1 MLKKRYIAMLMIVLS
16 LVLTACGGKTEESDT
31 KDDSTPYPSV
41 TSAQEN
47 MASDNTNEL
56 ENEDSS
62 GEKDD
67 KDDLI
72 KVGFAQVGHESDWRT
87 ASTASAQDVF
97 SESNGY
103 NLLFADADNNPEAQI
118 DVVREFIEQKVDY
131 LVIDPVLPT
140 GWDEVLGEAK
150 EAGIPVFIID
160 RMIDADESLYVA
172 WYGSD
177 FEAEGKAAAAWL
189 KAYIKKKGI
198 EDEALRIVTITGNKG
213 SSAQIGRSKGFKQI
227 AEKEAGWELLGEKDG
242 EFTEDG
248 GYDVMRSF
256 LKAYDDIDVVVCQN
270 DNEAWGAMRALEA
283 EGLTYG
289 INGRIII
296 ISFDAVRDGL
306 ADVMAGKI
314 NADFECNPLAAPY
327 VAEAI
332 QIMEA
337 GCEIGDKINY
347 IEESCFQSEAYVDAI
362 EVDGKVI
369 EMITMTDEVLANRVY

>member
-1 MLKKRYIAMLMIVLS
+1 MLKKRYITILMIVLS
-16 LVLTACGGKTEESDT
+16 LVLTACGGKPEESYT
-31 KDDSTPYPSV
+31 KDNSTPYPSAM
-41 TSAQEN
+41 SAQESV
-47 MASDNTNEL
+47 APDNDND
-56 ENEDSS
+56 ND
-62 GEKDD
+62 G
-67 KDDLI
+67 LI
-72 KVGFAQVGHESDWRT
+72 KIGFAQVGHESDWRT

-97 SESNGY
+97 SESKGY
-103 NLLFADADNNPEAQI
+103 ELLFADADNNPEAQI
-118 DVVREFIEQKVDY
+118 DAVREFIEQKVDY

-140 GWDEVLGEAK
+140 GWDEVLNEAK
-150 EAGIPVFIID
+150 DAGIPVFLVD
-160 RMIDADESLYVA
+160 RMIDADEDLYVA

-177 FEAEGKAAAAWL
+177 FEAEGMAAAEWL
-189 KAYIKKKGI
+189 KAYIEEKGI
-198 EDEALRIVTITGNKG
+198 EDEAVRIVTITGNKG
-213 SSAQIGRSKGFKQI
+213 SSAQIGRSKGFNKI
-227 AEKEAGWELLGEKDG
+227 AEKVAGWELLGEKDG
-242 EFTEDG
+242 EFTEEG
-248 GYDVMRSF
+248 GYNVMRSF
-256 LKAYDDIDVVVCQN
+256 LKSYDGIDVVVCQN

-337 GCEIGDKINY
+337 GCEISDKINY
-347 IEESCFQSEAYVDAI
+347 IEESCFQSESYVDAI
-362 EVDGKVI
+362 KVDGKVV